1 MGKRGGCLPG
11 DGKDKP
17 DVFNRVSAVFWLAGR
32 LDRYNC
38 AMSSLPH
45 LSAINFLAV
54 GLGAALGAWVRWLLG
69 MALNPLFLAL
79 PLGTLA
85 ANVIG
90 GYLVG
95 VAVGLFH
102 LNTHFP
108 LAWKLF
114 AITGFLGG
122 LTTFSTFSAEVV
134 ERLLAGQPALGIG
147 LASIHLI
154 TSLLAT
160 WLGLMTVGATRIW
173 A

>member
-1 MGKRGGCLPG
+1 
-11 DGKDKP
+11 
-17 DVFNRVSAVFWLAGR
+17 
-32 LDRYNC
+32 
-38 AMSSLPH
+38 MSILH
-45 LSAINFLAV
+45 NLTALNFLAV
-54 GLGAALGAWVRWLLG
+54 GAGAAFGAWTRWLLG
-69 MALNPLFLAL
+69 MALNPLFITL

-85 ANVIG
+85 ANLLG

-134 ERLLAGQPALGIG
+134 ERLLAGQPAWAIG
-147 LASIHLI
+147 LASVHLAG
-154 TSLLAT
+154 SLTAT
-160 WLGLMTVGATRIW
+160 YLGLMTVGATRIW

>member
-1 MGKRGGCLPG
+1 M
-11 DGKDKP
+11 
-17 DVFNRVSAVFWLAGR
+17 SALQ
-32 LDRYNC
+32 N
-38 AMSSLPH
+38 

-54 GLGAALGAWVRWLLG
+54 GIGAAFGAWARWLLG
-69 MALNPLFLAL
+69 LLLNPLFLAL
-79 PLGTLA
+79 PLGTLS

-90 GYLVG
+90 GYLIG

-134 ERLLAGQPALGIG
+134 ERLLAGQPAWAIG
-147 LASIHLI
+147 LASIHLAG
-154 TSLLAT
+154 SLTAT
-160 WLGLMTVGATRIW
+160 YLGLLTVGATRIW
-173 A
+173 S

>member
-1 MGKRGGCLPG
+1 
-11 DGKDKP
+11 
-17 DVFNRVSAVFWLAGR
+17 
-32 LDRYNC
+32 
-38 AMSSLPH
+38 MSFLH
-45 LSAINFLAV
+45 QLSALNFLAV
-54 GLGAALGAWVRWLLG
+54 GFGAALGAWTRWLLG
-69 MALNPLFLAL
+69 LALNPLFIAL

-85 ANVIG
+85 ANLLG

-95 VAVGLFH
+95 VAVGVFH

-134 ERLLAGQPALGIG
+134 ERLLAAQPGWAIG
-147 LASIHLI
+147 LAVVHLAG
-154 TSLLAT
+154 SLVAT
-160 WLGLMTVGATRIW
+160 YLGLLTVGATRIW